1 MRVLQPGLRPGG
13 LDAGSALQT
22 VVVSCQFRVTL
33 HAQSARF
40 IQKKNIKVINGKNAG
55 KAAHISRT
63 HVPKMEEVADGGEN
77 ADISH
82 GERASCQ
89 VISFY
94 L

>member
-1 MRVLQPGLRPGG
+1 M
-13 LDAGSALQT
+13 
-22 VVVSCQFRVTL
+22 L

-40 IQKKNIKVINGKNAG
+40 IQKKKINIKVINGKNAG
-55 KAAHISRT
+55 KAAH
-63 HVPKMEEVADGGEN
+63 VPIMEEVADGGEN

-82 GERASCQ
+82 RERASCQ